1 MNMDYNRERLRE
13 LHEKASQKEKID
25 RQIAQLREQKAAA
38 ARREFD
44 LRVAMKVEQA
54 DVAKLEK
61 LSLSTVWDQLTGRM
75 DEKMEIE
82 KAEALAAVV
91 KYEEVQQELADIEAE
106 IKALQEEQQGVAD
119 ADRQY
124 DKLFRDTLALVRN
137 SGDPFG
143 EQVVLLEEKISA
155 AEEFCREIRQAIG
168 AGKGALTTARS
179 ITKSLSSAK
188 KWGTADMLGG
198 GVITTAMK
206 HEHMNTA
213 QANMSTLRNQVQRF
227 RSELSDVRLS
237 VQVNVKLD
245 QFTSF
250 ADYFFDGLLV
260 DGYVQSGINRSQ
272 NQVSRI
278 QSQISSAVSRL
289 ERMEYDAERELKMRK
304 EELKHLLLDDRK

>member
-1 MNMDYNRERLRE
+1 MDYNRERLRE
-13 LHEKASQKEKID
+13 LHEKAAQKAKID

-54 DVAKLEK
+54 DVDKLEK
-61 LSLSTVWDQLTGRM
+61 LSLSTVWDRLTGRM
-75 DEKMEIE
+75 DEKLETE

-91 KYEEVQQELADIEAE
+91 KYEEVQQELAEIEAE
-106 IKALQEEQQGVAD
+106 IKALLEEQQAVAD

-124 DKLFRDTLALVRN
+124 DKLFRETLALARN
-137 SGDPFG
+137 SGDTFG

-179 ITKSLSSAK
+179 VTKSLSSAK

-206 HEHMNTA
+206 HEHMNAA
-213 QANMSTLRNQVQRF
+213 QADMSTLRSQVQRF

-272 NQVSRI
+272 NQVSQI

-289 ERMEYDAERELKMRK
+289 ERMEYDAERELKKRK
-304 EELKHLLLDDRK
+304 EELKNLLLEDGK